1 VKEHKFHRG
10 VIYEGD
16 VLEVLRTLESGSVN
30 TIITSPPY
38 WGLRDYQAEG
48 QIGLEPTLEEYLDR
62 LLNVAAELKR
72 VLRDDGVMFWNHGDS
87 YGGSNG
93 VGYKQT
99 IEEKNRAIGG
109 REGNVSVKKTRRI
122 KEAVPAKSMVM
133 QNYRLAM
140 RMVDEQGWILRNI
153 LVWHKVNHM
162 PSSVRDRFTNAYEPV
177 FFFVK
182 NQKYWSDL
190 DAVRVPHKATSIE
203 RAKRGVGS
211 NHKYANLP
219 HYGGGGGINKP
230 RPNIKHDI
238 TVGRMGNFSYD
249 DPLPSG
255 PLHPLG
261 KNPGDVWSLTMEPL
275 PEAHFA
281 HFPTKLINPMVKF
294 GCPKWICKRCGVPRS
309 RDTKKGIFVQTGG
322 KRKKD
327 TPSLSQKQKEEGTGY
342 HLRSTTG
349 WSDCGCSAGWQP
361 GTVLDPFMGSGT
373 TALVAAQHGCNFI
386 GIELNP
392 EYIEIAK
399 RRIGNVANTKS
410 LEEFV

>member
-16 VLEVLRTLESGSVN
+16 VLEVLKTLESGSVN

-48 QIGLEPTLEEYLDR
+48 QIGLESSLEEYLDR

-109 REGNVSVKKTRRI
+109 REGNVSVKKTRGI
-122 KEAVPAKSMVM
+122 KEAVPAKSMAM

-153 LVWHKVNHM
+153 LVWHKINHL
-162 PSSVRDRFTNAYEPV
+162 PSSVKDRFTNSYEPV

-190 DAVRVPHKATSIE
+190 DAVRVPHKN
-203 RAKRGVGS
+203 AKEW
-211 NHKYANLP
+211 KYGQGLREGKNTI
-219 HYGGGGGINKP
+219 GGRRKTKDESYKVNGMRNP
-230 RPNIKHDI
+230 TEPNEAGAFH
-238 TVGRMGNFSYD
+238 
-249 DPLPSG
+249 L
-255 PLHPLG
+255 LG
-261 KNPGDVWSLTMEPL
+261 KNPGDVWSLTMEPF

-281 HFPTKLINPMVKF
+281 VFPTKLIDPMVKF
-294 GCPKWICKRCGVPRS
+294 GCPPN
-309 RDTKKGIFVQTGG
+309 GI
-322 KRKKD
+322 
-327 TPSLSQKQKEEGTGY
+327 
-342 HLRSTTG
+342 
-349 WSDCGCSAGWQP
+349 
-361 GTVLDPFMGSGT
+361 VLDPFMGSGT

-399 RRIGNVANTKS
+399 QRIGNVANTKS